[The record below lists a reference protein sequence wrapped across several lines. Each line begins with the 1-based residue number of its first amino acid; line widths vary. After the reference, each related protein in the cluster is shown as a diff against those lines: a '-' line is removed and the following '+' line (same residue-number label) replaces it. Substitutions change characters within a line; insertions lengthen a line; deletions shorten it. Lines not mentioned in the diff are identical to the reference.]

1 MKAKL
6 ASLATL
12 ASMGLSAFAQESAG
26 DTASGGVTIPESGV
40 NIADYATAAITT
52 LGGVVAVCVGGVI
65 CFMVVRW
72 GIRWVRSIGRG

>member
-1 MKAKL
+1 MKTKL

-40 NIADYATAAITT
+40 NIALAVLSPFVLAA
-52 LGGVVAVCVGGVI
+52 
-65 CFMVVRW
+65 
-72 GIRWVRSIGRG
+72 